1 MEEQSIEAIILL
13 VVVAVVAL
21 AVGVLL
27 VSLAARILVPLIVG
41 GAAALA
47 VMHVAGWGRVEVRSE
62 DGGYTLVVRVDRPLE
77 TLLVWLVLAV
87 ATAALLH

>member
-1 MEEQSIEAIILL
+1 MAEDLEALIVL

-21 AVGVLL
+21 AVGLLL
-27 VSLAARILVPLIVG
+27 VSIAARIIVPLVVG

-47 VMHVAGWGRVEVRSE
+47 VMHVAGWGRVELRSE
-62 DGGYTLVVRVDRPLE
+62 DGGYTLTIRVDKPLE
-77 TLLVWLVLAV
+77 TLLVWLLLSV